1 MARTFR
7 ATVTVSEGSRQQVA
21 RVPIAPEV
29 AEELGLR
36 PGEALRA
43 SLRGQEFTGKVSGSL
58 KAPNLAV
65 PLDVVKALGI
75 RSGQGV
81 RLTVHG
87 RAS

>member
-7 ATVTVSEGSRQQVA
+7 ATVTMTEDGRSQVA
-21 RVPIAPEV
+21 RVPIASEV

-36 PGEALRA
+36 PGETLRA

-65 PLDVVKALGI
+65 PIDVMKALGI

>member
-1 MARTFR
+1 VARTFR
-7 ATVTVSEGSRQQVA
+7 ATVTVTEDGKQQVA
-21 RVPIAPEV
+21 RVPIAAEV

-36 PGEALRA
+36 PGETLRA

-58 KAPNLAV
+58 KAPNLGV

>member
-1 MARTFR
+1 MSDAGK
-7 ATVTVSEGSRQQVA
+7 VQVA

-36 PGEALRA
+36 PGESLRA

-58 KAPNLAV
+58 RSPSLSV
-65 PLDVVKALGI
+65 PLDVIKALGI

-87 RAS
+87 RAV